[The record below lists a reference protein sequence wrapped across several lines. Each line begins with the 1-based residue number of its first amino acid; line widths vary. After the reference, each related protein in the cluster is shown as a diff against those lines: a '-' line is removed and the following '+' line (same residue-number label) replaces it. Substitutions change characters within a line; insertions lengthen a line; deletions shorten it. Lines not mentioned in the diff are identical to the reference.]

1 MTERWTDDR
10 LDRLA
15 ETVVQT
21 AESVGRAADTVNQL
35 ITGMNQ
41 LNQRT
46 ETIALAVERMTDVQ
60 LQTFQVIEEMQAEV
74 RGLQTENR
82 RILDH
87 LFGQQSN

>member
-1 MTERWTDDR
+1 MTKRWTDER
-10 LDRLA
+10 LDKLA
-15 ETVVQT
+15 DTVVQT
-21 AESVGRAADTVNQL
+21 AEALGQTADTANQL
-35 ITGMNQ
+35 IAGMDQ

-60 LQTFQVIEEMQAEV
+60 LQTFRVIEEMQQEV

-87 LFGQQSN
+87 LFGEG